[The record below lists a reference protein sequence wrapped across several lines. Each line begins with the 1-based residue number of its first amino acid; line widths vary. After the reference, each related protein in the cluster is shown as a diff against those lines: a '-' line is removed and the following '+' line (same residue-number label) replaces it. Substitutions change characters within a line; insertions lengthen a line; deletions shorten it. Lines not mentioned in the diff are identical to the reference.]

1 MVSYKG
7 TAGELIKM
15 LYSCSA
21 SVAKKKENMKYYYI
35 IHGHGNDAVVPDKSD
50 IDLYDKGVITRKGF
64 ELNYGIKLR
73 RNEAYDWMERVSVEA
88 GHGDVVLVGDE
99 EGEEKIYRTV
109 LAEMMASMF
118 GGKMKF
124 RYGGDLK

>member
-7 TAGELIKM
+7 AAGELKKM

-21 SVAKKKENMKYYYI
+21 AVAKKKGNMKYYYI
-35 IHGHGNDAVVPDKSD
+35 IHGHGNDVVVPDKSD
-50 IDLYDKGVITRKGF
+50 IDLYNSGIITTKGF

-73 RNEAYDWMERVSVEA
+73 RSEAYDWMERVSAEA

-99 EGEEKIYRTV
+99 EGGEKIYLIM
-109 LAEMMASMF
+109 LAEMITSMF

-124 RYGGDLK
+124 RYRGELK

>member
-1 MVSYKG
+1 
-7 TAGELIKM
+7 M

-21 SVAKKKENMKYYYI
+21 SVAKKKGNMKYYYI
-35 IHGHGNDAVVPDKSD
+35 IHGHGNDEVVPDKSD
-50 IDLYDKGVITRKGF
+50 IEMYNSGVITKKGF

-73 RNEAYDWMERVSVEA
+73 RNEAYDWMERVSAEA

-99 EGEEKIYRTV
+99 DKGEKSYRTM
-109 LAEMMASMF
+109 LADMMASMF

-124 RYGGDLK
+124 RYKGELK

>member
-1 MVSYKG
+1 
-7 TAGELIKM
+7 M

-21 SVAKKKENMKYYYI
+21 SAAKKERNMKYYYI

-50 IDLYDKGVITRKGF
+50 IDLYNNGVITKKGF

-73 RNEAYDWMERVSVEA
+73 RDEAYNWMERVSAEA
-88 GHGDVVLVGDE
+88 GHEDVILVGGE
-99 EGEEKIYRTV
+99 EGGEKSYRMM
-109 LAEMMASMF
+109 LAEMMSSMF